1 MIRPASPADMPAL
14 LEMAAAAHAESV
26 QRDLPLNL
34 GKVRANFLRW
44 MAADL
49 FLVAMRDGRP
59 VGLLIGF
66 VSPHWFSDA
75 LGAWDRLVYVRP
87 EARGSRAAYV
97 LYGAFREW
105 ARAKGAADLWPGV
118 STGSAAGV
126 ALYRRLGLRDVGAL
140 FHESLSQM

>member
-1 MIRPASPADMPAL
+1 MPAL
-14 LEMAAAAHAESV
+14 LEMAAAAHVESV

-34 GKVRANFLRW
+34 EKVRACFLRW

-49 FLVAMRDGRP
+49 FIVAMRDGHP
-59 VGLLIGF
+59 VGFLIGF

-75 LGAWDRLVYVRP
+75 LGAWDRLLYVRP
-87 EARGSRAAYV
+87 EARGSRAAYA

-118 STGSAAGV
+118 STGSATAISF
-126 ALYRRLGLRDVGAL
+126 YRRLGLREVGAL
-140 FHESLSQM
+140 FCETLSQV